1 MSESSS
7 CNEWNAVFIRE
18 IEVLDNLLFWL
29 EWSLWEQVDGG
40 WNGEGRCN
48 NLRIP
53 QESQNAT
60 QVCRAEELLFPM
72 TRNLQIGDDRQTSV
86 E

>member
-1 MSESSS
+1 M
-7 CNEWNAVFIRE
+7 V
-18 IEVLDNLLFWL
+18 
-29 EWSLWEQVDGG
+29 GG